1 MKVTLAI
8 ILFSFIFPISALFF
22 VRTLYFLGNVF
33 IIYIISFCFSI
44 FITYLIFKLWN
55 KHKYEKLE
63 EERIIQ
69 AEKEKE
75 ERNRRYKELEEERQ
89 RIAKEKEEERI
100 RKAKEEEEERIRQ
113 EEEKKR
119 VSKEIEDIIKNKR
132 FLQTSLDNALGG
144 EEHCYININNTGWY
158 EPRKEGGRDVY
169 KEIYRGNLYIT
180 NEKII
185 LTTNSET
192 KNISLGEIV
201 ETIEGKNVIEIRK
214 IKGKNIL
221 FGAMTKTNIYS
232 ILIFIKEI
240 KKIKELEYIYKEF
253 YSNKRGLNYR
263 IEIYAE
269 NEICKLQIYSEQED
283 TANDENPPE
292 CTEKWEQDNKD
303 IKAWLEKH
311 NLFKGFDFEDEYYRW
326 TIKFKFPYE
335 YTNLYGLK
343 EKLIK
348 LLKED
353 IESIYSGN

>member
-22 VRTLYFLGNVF
+22 VGTLYFLGNVF

-75 ERNRRYKELEEERQ
+75 ERNRRYKELEERQ
-89 RIAKEKEEERI
+89 RIAKEK
-100 RKAKEEEEERIRQ
+100 EEEERIRQ

-132 FLQTSLDNALGG
+132 FLQTSLDNAFGG

-214 IKGKNIL
+214 IKGKNVL

-232 ILIFIKEI
+232 ILTFIKEI

-253 YSNKRGLNYR
+253 YSNERGLNYR

-283 TANDENPPE
+283 TANDENPHE

-311 NLFKGFDFEDEYYRW
+311 NLFEGFDFIDYRW

-335 YTNLYGLK
+335 YTNLYDLK

-353 IESIYSGN
+353 VKSIYSGN

>member
-1 MKVTLAI
+1 M
-8 ILFSFIFPISALFF
+8 
-22 VRTLYFLGNVF
+22 YFLGSVSL
-33 IIYIISFCFSI
+33 IYLISFCFSI

-55 KHKYEKLE
+55 KHKYKKLE

-75 ERNRRYKELEEERQ
+75 ERNCRYKEMEEERQ

-113 EEEKKR
+113 QEEKKR

-169 KEIYRGNLYIT
+169 KEIYRGNFFIT

-201 ETIEGKNVIEIRK
+201 ETIEGK
-214 IKGKNIL
+214 
-221 FGAMTKTNIYS
+221 M
-232 ILIFIKEI
+232 
-240 KKIKELEYIYKEF
+240 
-253 YSNKRGLNYR
+253 
-263 IEIYAE
+263 
-269 NEICKLQIYSEQED
+269 
-283 TANDENPPE
+283 
-292 CTEKWEQDNKD
+292 
-303 IKAWLEKH
+303 
-311 NLFKGFDFEDEYYRW
+311 
-326 TIKFKFPYE
+326 
-335 YTNLYGLK
+335 
-343 EKLIK
+343 
-348 LLKED
+348 
-353 IESIYSGN
+353 

>member
-8 ILFSFIFPISALFF
+8 ILFSFIFSISALFF
-22 VRTLYFLGNVF
+22 VRTLYFLGSVSL
-33 IIYIISFCFSI
+33 IYLITFCFSI

-55 KHKYEKLE
+55 KHKYEK
-63 EERIIQ
+63 
-69 AEKEKE
+69 
-75 ERNRRYKELEEERQ
+75 LEEERQ

-113 EEEKKR
+113 DEEKKR

-158 EPRKEGGRDVY
+158 EPRKEGRRDVY

-214 IKGKNIL
+214 IKGKNVL

-303 IKAWLEKH
+303 I
-311 NLFKGFDFEDEYYRW
+311 
-326 TIKFKFPYE
+326 
-335 YTNLYGLK
+335 
-343 EKLIK
+343 
-348 LLKED
+348 
-353 IESIYSGN
+353 IERRCRIDL